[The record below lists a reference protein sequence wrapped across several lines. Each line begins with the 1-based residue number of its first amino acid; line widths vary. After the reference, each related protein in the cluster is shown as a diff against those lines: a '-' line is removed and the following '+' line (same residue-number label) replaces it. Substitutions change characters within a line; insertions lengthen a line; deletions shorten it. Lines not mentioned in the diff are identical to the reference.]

1 MRKSINIKTIK
12 DPKEKKKYI
21 KRTLSAY
28 FDKKKKKKKIK
39 IKTSS
44 LLQSKVKVGGNK

>member
-28 FDKKKKKKKIK
+28 FDKKKKKKKKIK
-39 IKTSS
+39 IKTS
-44 LLQSKVKVGGNK
+44 